1 MNMQINWCDG
11 QILRSQPWPIVVCM
25 NKLFKDCVVHVY
37 TVKEGER
44 GEVCEDSRKVVV
56 CVQRA
61 KTSFKKLFC
70 PIQTFSLYLFQLSPS
85 LPPSLLTHYTGGV
98 YVEYCSLP

>member
-1 MNMQINWCDG
+1 MRGRCVGGDRGYECANTNWCDG

-25 NKLFKDCVVHVY
+25 NKLFKDCVLYVC

-56 CVQRA
+56 YP
-61 KTSFKKLFC
+61 KSEN
-70 PIQTFSLYLFQLSPS
+70 YM
-85 LPPSLLTHYTGGV
+85 
-98 YVEYCSLP
+98 